1 MFLKAVVHGKKKTVR
16 DGCRTTAANGR
27 EITGD
32 GRLLLPSALLV
43 TVQAQLLAPFM
54 FVDFCLTA
62 FFQ

>member
-1 MFLKAVVHGKKKTVR
+1 MAQKRPFAMAAGQPPRTALKSH
-16 DGCRTTAANGR
+16 
-27 EITGD
+27 GD
-32 GRLLLPSALLV
+32 GRLLLPGALLV